1 MADMVQ
7 IVTYFSFLLGF
18 GVLVANIMKK
28 VRIPDTFL
36 LLLVGLI
43 CGPTIW
49 QNPSV
54 AQYID
59 LTIVD
64 VNAMSVIPDFLR
76 TLALV
81 LIVFTG
87 AFNLRFDEL
96 KKFSDVS
103 VNLAFSLVI
112 LNTIVLGILAK
123 IIFDLAWVPSLLLG
137 AIISGTDASVVFT
150 FEEQLKKFSNV
161 LTVLK
166 VESILNSPLS
176 VLIPLLLLDVLEI
189 APGEILPLNVYISQ
203 FFLMIVAGTGSGLV
217 IGLILAKIVSSM
229 VKEYSSLLIVSIA
242 FLIFGLAESV
252 GGSGMLAVAVAGFII
267 GNLGFKYKEKVSQFQ
282 SEFSDMLRISVFTLL
297 GAQIFLDLNP
307 VLLAL
312 EFGFAL
318 LVFLIRPVF
327 VTYIAR
333 DLRKEGSNGFNLLR
347 LTGPRGISAVAV
359 APLVAVRL
367 ENNQIMNVV
376 FMVVFFT
383 VLLST
388 VTANIV
394 SRTSKNGGTETERE
408 EETKTQLEEEPIKA
422 ESDTPGV
429 DEESKSAQE

>member
-1 MADMVQ
+1 
-7 IVTYFSFLLGF
+7 
-18 GVLVANIMKK
+18 
-28 VRIPDTFL
+28 
-36 LLLVGLI
+36 
-43 CGPTIW
+43 
-49 QNPSV
+49 
-54 AQYID
+54 
-59 LTIVD
+59 
-64 VNAMSVIPDFLR
+64 MSVIPDFLR